1 MKIQQEIMN
10 KYSYNNLDK
19 YKCDESEDLLILEK
33 KFDSFSIDKGYNY
46 ASNMNLDIN
55 ILPDIN
61 LDLSK
66 ISQYY
71 KNLNNN
77 STDDLIK
84 EISSYNNY
92 FKTMTK
98 DINLNVMKIQN
109 F

>member
-1 MKIQQEIMN
+1 MKIEQEMNN
-10 KYSYNNLDK
+10 KYSYDNWDK
-19 YKCDESEDLLILEK
+19 FKCNENTEFLILEK
-33 KFDSFSIDKGYNY
+33 KFDPFSIDKGYNY

-84 EISSYNNY
+84 EISSYNN
-92 FKTMTK
+92 
-98 DINLNVMKIQN
+98 N
-109 F
+109 FNQ